1 MTWLVGITDS
11 MDMSL
16 SNLQETVEVR
26 EAWTGMLQS
35 MGSQRVRHDLAAEQ
49 QQQIEVSHFM
59 FLGQTISLDPYNN
72 SVQDMQWEVT

>member
-1 MTWLVGITDS
+1 
-11 MDMSL
+11 
-16 SNLQETVEVR
+16 
-26 EAWTGMLQS
+26 MLQS